1 LGGSAW
7 DQGKSIAVDALGNAF
22 VTGWAGSSTFPTTP
36 GAFQTTNSG
45 GNAFV
50 SKLSPGIIGTP
61 PVTTI
66 SRIGPLGNNGW
77 YLSSVTVAFFASGGS
92 PVSTFYSMDGGAYQT
107 YVSPFTISVDGVH
120 QLLFYSVNAAGQ
132 ETPHGETIKIDRTP
146 PVISGTPAPG
156 CSLWPPNQK
165 FVQVA
170 DVKASDALSAL
181 APGSFKVTG
190 ASNEPSDPSS
200 PDIGITPDGSRG
212 FIVQL
217 RADRLGTG
225 NGRVYTISATAM
237 DNSGNTATATS
248 TCTVPHDQGH

>member
-1 LGGSAW
+1 
-7 DQGKSIAVDALGNAF
+7 
-22 VTGWAGSSTFPTTP
+22 
-36 GAFQTTNSG
+36 
-45 GNAFV
+45 
-50 SKLSPGIIGTP
+50 
-61 PVTTI
+61 
-66 SRIGPLGNNGW
+66 
-77 YLSSVTVAFFASGGS
+77 
-92 PVSTFYSMDGGAYQT
+92 
-107 YVSPFTISVDGVH
+107 VDGVH